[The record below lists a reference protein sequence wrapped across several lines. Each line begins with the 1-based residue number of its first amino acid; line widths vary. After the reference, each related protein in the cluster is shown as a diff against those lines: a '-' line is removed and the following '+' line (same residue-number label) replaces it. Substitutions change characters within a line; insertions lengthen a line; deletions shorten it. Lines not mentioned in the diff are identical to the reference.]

1 MEKVLPALWVAQD
14 AQGDEV
20 IVSKVV
26 VAASKVVNYL
36 GAVRVEMRKVT
47 LPTMAELRQQTVAI
61 IIVVTIIGVI
71 IGIMDWFFS
80 FTLIRTLGRLI
91 G

>member
-1 MEKVLPALWVAQD
+1 M
-14 AQGDEV
+14 
-20 IVSKVV
+20 SKVV
-26 VAASKVVNYL
+26 VTASKVLDYL
-36 GAVRVEMRKVT
+36 GAVRVEMRKLT
-47 LPTMAELRQQTVAI
+47 LPTMADLRQQTVAI

>member
-1 MEKVLPALWVAQD
+1 M
-14 AQGDEV
+14 
-20 IVSKVV
+20 SKVV
-26 VAASKVVNYL
+26 VTASKLVDYL
-36 GAVRVEMRKVT
+36 GAVRVEMRKLT
-47 LPTMAELRQQTVAI
+47 LPTMADLRQQTVAI

-71 IGIMDWFFS
+71 IGLMDWFFS

>member
-1 MEKVLPALWVAQD
+1 M
-14 AQGDEV
+14 
-20 IVSKVV
+20 SKVI
-26 VAASKVVNYL
+26 ATASKLVDYL

-71 IGIMDWFFS
+71 IGLMDWFFS

>member
-1 MEKVLPALWVAQD
+1 MT
-14 AQGDEV
+14 
-20 IVSKVV
+20 
-26 VAASKVVNYL
+26 ASKLVDYL
-36 GAVRVEMRKVT
+36 GAVRVEMKKVT
-47 LPTMAELRQQTVAI
+47 LPTMADLRQQTVAI

-80 FTLIRTLGRLI
+80 FTLIRTMGRLI

>member
-1 MEKVLPALWVAQD
+1 MEKVLLALRVAYD

-26 VAASKVVNYL
+26 VTASKVLDYL
-36 GAVRVEMRKVT
+36 GAVRVEMRKLT
-47 LPTMAELRQQTVAI
+47 LPTMADLRQQTVAI

-71 IGIMDWFFS
+71 IGLMDWFFS

>member
-1 MEKVLPALWVAQD
+1 
-14 AQGDEV
+14 
-20 IVSKVV
+20 VSKVV
-26 VAASKVVNYL
+26 VTASKVVDYL
-36 GAVRVEMRKVT
+36 GAVRVEMKKLT
-47 LPTMAELRQQTVAI
+47 LPTMADLRQQTVAI

-80 FTLIRTLGRLI
+80 FTLIRTMGRLI

>member
-1 MEKVLPALWVAQD
+1 MSKVLVT
-14 AQGDEV
+14 
-20 IVSKVV
+20 
-26 VAASKVVNYL
+26 ASKLVDYL
-36 GAVRVEMRKVT
+36 GAVRVEMRKLT
-47 LPTMAELRQQTVAI
+47 LPTMADLRQQTVAI

-71 IGIMDWFFS
+71 IGLMDWFFS

>member
-1 MEKVLPALWVAQD
+1 M
-14 AQGDEV
+14 
-20 IVSKVV
+20 SKVV
-26 VAASKVVNYL
+26 ATASKLVDYL
-36 GAVRVEMRKVT
+36 GAVRVEMRKLT
-47 LPTMAELRQQTVAI
+47 LPTMADLRQQTVAI

-71 IGIMDWFFS
+71 IGLMDWFFS

>member
-1 MEKVLPALWVAQD
+1 M
-14 AQGDEV
+14 
-20 IVSKVV
+20 SRVV
-26 VAASKVVNYL
+26 VTASKLVDYL
-36 GAVRVEMRKVT
+36 GAVRVEMRKLT
-47 LPTMAELRQQTVAI
+47 LPTMADLRQQTVAI

>member
-1 MEKVLPALWVAQD
+1 M
-14 AQGDEV
+14 
-20 IVSKVV
+20 
-26 VAASKVVNYL
+26 AASKVVNYL

-71 IGIMDWFFS
+71 IGLMDWFFS

>member
-1 MEKVLPALWVAQD
+1 MT
-14 AQGDEV
+14 
-20 IVSKVV
+20 
-26 VAASKVVNYL
+26 ASKLVDYL
-36 GAVRVEMRKVT
+36 GAVRVEMRKLT
-47 LPTMAELRQQTVAI
+47 LPTMADLRQQTVAI

-71 IGIMDWFFS
+71 IGLMDWFFS

>member
-1 MEKVLPALWVAQD
+1 MEKVLLALRVAYD

-26 VAASKVVNYL
+26 VTASKVLDYL
-36 GAVRVEMRKVT
+36 GAVRVEMRKLT
-47 LPTMAELRQQTVAI
+47 LPTMADLRQQTVAI
-61 IIVVTIIGVI
+61 VIVVTIIGVI
-71 IGIMDWFFS
+71 IGLMDWFFS
-80 FTLIRTLGRLI
+80 FALIRTVARLI